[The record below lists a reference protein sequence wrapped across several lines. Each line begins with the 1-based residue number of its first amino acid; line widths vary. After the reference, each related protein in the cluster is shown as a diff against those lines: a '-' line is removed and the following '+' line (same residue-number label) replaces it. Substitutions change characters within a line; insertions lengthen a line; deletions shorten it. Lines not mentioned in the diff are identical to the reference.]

1 MEPEQEYAEIRALL
15 RAMSERQNETE
26 IWFKE
31 RTKESERRMEQSERR
46 MGRLEERAEES
57 ERRMDRFDRQMAAA
71 EKRAKAADARMDK
84 FEKQLQRT
92 RALVEAGMKIVVDL
106 AKSQREL
113 AKSQKAFMDSLRK
126 GNGNGRH

>member
-1 MEPEQEYAEIRALL
+1 MSPEQEYAEIRALL
-15 RAMSERQNETE
+15 RQMSERQDRAE

-31 RTKESERRMEQSERR
+31 RMEQSERR
-46 MGRLEERAEES
+46 MGRLEERAEGS

-92 RALVEAGMKIVVDL
+92 RALVEAGMKIVVGL